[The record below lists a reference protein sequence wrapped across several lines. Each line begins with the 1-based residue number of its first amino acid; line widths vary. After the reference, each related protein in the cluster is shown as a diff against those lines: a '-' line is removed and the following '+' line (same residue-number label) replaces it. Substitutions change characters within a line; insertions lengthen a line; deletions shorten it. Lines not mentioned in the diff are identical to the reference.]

1 MSRNCSPCGTS
12 VCSLSKMRLC
22 GRCDRAPRGSGRHE
36 GHVQRAATLAR
47 LGKDII
53 KVATPLDEQLHRQ
66 SLQREER
73 QHQHDAHLSRFPF
86 GASSDRTGI
95 CARTR
100 LSTID
105 RGAPSPASLGTRP
118 LSYITTQRDN
128 ETPPQHG
135 DPTTTST
142 SPAAASGPAWCWLWS
157 PSPASSASW
166 SPWRARHLRP
176 SRHAADG

>member
-1 MSRNCSPCGTS
+1 MVGLRELGRASLGLAYRWALVVVMSRNCSPCGTS

-22 GRCDRAPRGSGRHE
+22 GRCARALRGSGRHD
-36 GHVQRAATLAR
+36 GHVQEAAALAR

-53 KVATPLDEQLHRQ
+53 KVATPLDEHLHRQ

-100 LSTID
+100 LPTID
-105 RGAPSPASLGTRP
+105 RGAPSPASLGTRS
-118 LSYITTQRDN
+118 LSYYTTLTHDN
-128 ETPPQHG
+128 ETPTQHG
-135 DPTTTST
+135 VLTTTS
-142 SPAAASGPAWCWLWS
+142 SPTATTCFGV
-157 PSPASSASW
+157 
-166 SPWRARHLRP
+166 
-176 SRHAADG
+176 